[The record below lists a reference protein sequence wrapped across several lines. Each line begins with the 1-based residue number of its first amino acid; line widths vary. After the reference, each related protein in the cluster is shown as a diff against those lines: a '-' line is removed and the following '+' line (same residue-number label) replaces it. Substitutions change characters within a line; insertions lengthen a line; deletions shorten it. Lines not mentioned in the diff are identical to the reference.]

1 MLWENLKRKAKAAS
15 AMQADNNY
23 GTGGGKARK
32 VVADPIVDMVV
43 GLIRPHVEPFHNI
56 YDDNYEEGM
65 SNITTDTNEF
75 EEIIVK
81 DVLCPEDINND
92 LEDEDISLQN
102 NWSQYNPA
110 MMKTQISAA
119 LRQPPKASLPIPSTS
134 KMSTNIT
141 NANMSKDIQP
151 ITVLTPPKNVDG
163 KKGVSRRRPTLNTTL
178 ASETFLEAKKLS
190 LDAMSRDA
198 GEEHKVQMKI
208 LKLKLLQEGEK
219 LKQEKMKTEI
229 LKLQIQRETG
239 TEWVFDRNNETD
251 NID

>member
-1 MLWENLKRKAKAAS
+1 
-15 AMQADNNY
+15 
-23 GTGGGKARK
+23 
-32 VVADPIVDMVV
+32 
-43 GLIRPHVEPFHNI
+43 
-56 YDDNYEEGM
+56 
-65 SNITTDTNEF
+65 
-75 EEIIVK
+75 
-81 DVLCPEDINND
+81 
-92 LEDEDISLQN
+92 
-102 NWSQYNPA
+102 

-141 NANMSKDIQP
+141 NANMSEDIQP
-151 ITVLTPPKNVDG
+151 ITVLTPPKDVDG
-163 KKGVSRRRPTLNTTL
+163 KKGVSRRRPVLNTTL

-198 GEEHKVQMKI
+198 VEEFKVQMKI
-208 LKLKLLQEGEK
+208 LKLKLLQEEEK

>member
-1 MLWENLKRKAKAAS
+1 MTFYCK
-15 AMQADNNY
+15 
-23 GTGGGKARK
+23 
-32 VVADPIVDMVV
+32 II
-43 GLIRPHVEPFHNI
+43 GL
-56 YDDNYEEGM
+56 
-65 SNITTDTNEF
+65 
-75 EEIIVK
+75 
-81 DVLCPEDINND
+81 
-92 LEDEDISLQN
+92 
-102 NWSQYNPA
+102 NPA

-134 KMSTNIT
+134 KLSTYDNT
-141 NANMSKDIQP
+141 SGDIQP
-151 ITVLTPPKNVDG
+151 TAVLTPPNDVDG
-163 KKGVSRRRPTLNTTL
+163 KKGVSRRRPVLNTTL

-208 LKLKLLQEGEK
+208 LKLKLLQEEEK

-239 TEWVFDRNNETD
+239 TPWIFDSNNETD